1 MSHYHKTQLRQ
12 DSPNYPAFQMVPRPS
27 ESPQRTVR
35 IAEWVLATWMSRLDS
50 NILGIR
56 RVDEERNGQVVP
68 MIHIAIPLGYQRRQ
82 LAQTLAV
89 PQLEDEQNTPRVNLI
104 ASAGFDEPHSF
115 IRVPAEI
122 LLNTLSSFLRESIS
136 TPMEINDHTVQVSAE
151 AVEDFIRE
159 SQQQRR
165 REEEGRLRSAVQ
177 HGLAMRNA
185 PVFSDQIQI
194 LVHKKTQE
202 KWVRIQCVDQV
213 ARTTVKLA
221 IQQAGI
227 EAATPAQQEEGDGS
241 DWALLFPASE
251 APKLLQQ

>member
-1 MSHYHKTQLRQ
+1 MSHYHKTQLRH
-12 DSPNYPAFQMVPRPS
+12 DSPNYPAFQMVQPAAEPEGRTRP
-27 ESPQRTVR
+27 
-35 IAEWVLATWMSRLDS
+35 IAEWVLATWMNRLDP

-56 RVDEERNGQVVP
+56 RVDEERNGQIVP

-89 PQLEDEQNTPRVNLI
+89 KQLEDEQNAPRVNLV

-122 LLNTLSSFLRESIS
+122 LLNKLSDFMRESIS

-151 AVEDFIRE
+151 AVEDSIRE
-159 SQQQRR
+159 SQQQKR

-185 PVFSDQIQI
+185 TLFSDQIQI

-202 KWVRIQCVDQV
+202 KWVRIQNVEKTD
-213 ARTTVKLA
+213 RTTVKLA
-221 IQQAGI
+221 IKQAGI
-227 EAATPAQQEEGDGS
+227 QVATPAQEEGDSS

-251 APKLLQQ
+251 AQKLWYE

>member
-1 MSHYHKTQLRQ
+1 MSHYHKTPLRH
-12 DSPNYPAFQMVPRPS
+12 DSPNYPAFQRVQPAP
-27 ESPQRTVR
+27 EAAGGTAR
-35 IAEWVLATWMSRLDS
+35 IAEWVLATWMNRLDP
-50 NILGIR
+50 NILGVR
-56 RVDEERNGQVVP
+56 RVDEERNGQIVP

-89 PQLEDEQNTPRVNLI
+89 KQLEDEQNAPRVNLV

-122 LLNTLSSFLRESIS
+122 LLNKLFDFMRDSIS
-136 TPMEINDHTVQVSAE
+136 TPTEINDHTVQVAAE
-151 AVEDFIRE
+151 AVEDYIRE
-159 SQQQRR
+159 SQQQKR

-185 PVFSDQIQI
+185 TLFSDQIQI

-202 KWVRIQCVDQV
+202 KWVRILNVEKSD
-213 ARTTVKLA
+213 RTIVKSA

-227 EAATPAQQEEGDGS
+227 QASTSSQEEGDSS
-241 DWALLFPASE
+241 DWSLMFPASE
-251 APKLLQQ
+251 AQKLLSE